1 MESGTANLLNMLQD
15 RVKKLCEDGKWD
27 EAMHTATAAVDK
39 ARATL
44 DDDARSIEELSASLE
59 VKGDFLRQY
68 GYLEDSR
75 MAYLEALELLEG
87 DDSYT
92 EALAR
97 ISASVAVVYDS
108 DGNEDEAITFYKRSV
123 DLFERMDPP
132 SVLDVAD
139 LCNNLAYIYKSR
151 GDFDTAENLYLKAL
165 QICHESLGPNDE
177 ETAAI
182 CNNVG
187 ALYLAAGYYEQA
199 REMHMMALE
208 ARRNTFG
215 EHHLETAQSH
225 ANLALALCETD
236 EKEWAKKHF
245 QNSLKIYEDKVRE
258 APMDYA
264 TVSSNFAEFLR
275 GMGDEKT
282 AIAVEK
288 RAGKKLKKIS

>member
-1 MESGTANLLNMLQD
+1 MESGTANLLKMLQD
-15 RVKKLCEDGKWD
+15 RVKKLCEEGKWD
-27 EAMHTATAAVDK
+27 EAMHAATAAVDK

-44 DDDARSIEELSASLE
+44 DDDARSVEELSASLE

-87 DDSYT
+87 DDAYT

-108 DGNEDEAITFYKRSV
+108 DGNEDEAITFYKRSI

-165 QICHESLGPNDE
+165 KICHESLGPDDE

-187 ALYLAAGYYEQA
+187 ALYLAAGDYQQA

-264 TVSSNFAEFLR
+264 TVSSNFAEYLR
-275 GMGDEKT
+275 GMGDEKAAT
-282 AIAVEK
+282 AVEK